1 MMNKVKGHWHK
12 IGLIRKCFEGIVI
25 LLLLL
30 SINPANAVRFSVLTD
45 GEFEI
50 AVKCKPH
57 YEDDEEPLFPENPVG
72 RFFFPVYSISPYK
85 YMKNANFEV
94 TQFQVLR
101 LGVFSIAWP
110 KVPVG

>member
-1 MMNKVKGHWHK
+1 M
-12 IGLIRKCFEGIVI
+12 

-30 SINPANAVRFSVLTD
+30 SINPTNAVRFSVLTD

-57 YEDDEEPLFPENPVG
+57 YEDDESLFLENSVA
-72 RFFFPVYSISPYK
+72 RFFFPVYAISPYK

-101 LGVFSIAWP
+101 LGVFNIAWP